1 MDTMDALHSYRDRER
16 KLEILKDSHIGAFAV
31 ICFVM
36 YELIYLGAVSMITEK
51 EQILVLAAGF
61 FLSRT
66 LSGIGVVS
74 LRCAKTNGMLYQF
87 ASEAHRRVVL
97 TALYLQLVLCVG
109 LMLAVSVKT
118 GALACAAAGLTY
130 AYY

>member
-1 MDTMDALHSYRDRER
+1 MLLPVGRSGDRIVFPVVEPVRGRVWDPVHCPGGGRSGSARLQYPADFHADGFMDTMDALHSYRDRER

-61 FLSRT
+61 FCR
-66 LSGIGVVS
+66 
-74 LRCAKTNGMLYQF
+74 AP
-87 ASEAHRRVVL
+87 
-97 TALYLQLVLCVG
+97 
-109 LMLAVSVKT
+109 
-118 GALACAAAGLTY
+118 
-130 AYY
+130 

>member
-1 MDTMDALHSYRDRER
+1 
-16 KLEILKDSHIGAFAV
+16 
-31 ICFVM
+31 
-36 YELIYLGAVSMITEK
+36 MITEK

-109 LMLAVSVKT
+109 LVLAVSVKT
-118 GALACAAAGLTY
+118 GALACAAAGLTTRTTDRRVTGNL
-130 AYY
+130 AVLPETSRGIL